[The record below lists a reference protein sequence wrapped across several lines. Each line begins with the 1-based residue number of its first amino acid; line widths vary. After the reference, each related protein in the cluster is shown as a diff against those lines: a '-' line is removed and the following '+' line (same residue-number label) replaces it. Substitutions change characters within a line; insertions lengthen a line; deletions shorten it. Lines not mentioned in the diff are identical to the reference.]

1 MPIHVDV
8 RAPTETSQIRRTQPR
23 HASVVLTAEYVQF
36 GFLALVASL
45 SVLRATPM
53 SSPDAATW
61 CAARPRYHPATK
73 GAAGATG
80 ATIEAQGAAEVQCK
94 FAQ

>member
-45 SVLRATPM
+45 AVLRATPRV
-53 SSPDAATW
+53 SPDAATW
-61 CAARPRYHPATK
+61 HASRSRYRPATM
-73 GAAGATG
+73 GAAGATE
-80 ATIEAQGAAEVQCK
+80 ATVRLRERLTYSVN
-94 FAQ
+94 